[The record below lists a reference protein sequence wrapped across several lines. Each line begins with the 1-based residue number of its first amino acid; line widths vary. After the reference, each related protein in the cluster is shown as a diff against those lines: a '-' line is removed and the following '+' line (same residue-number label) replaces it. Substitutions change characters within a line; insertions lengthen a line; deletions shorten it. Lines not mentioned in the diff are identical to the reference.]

1 MPILERYLT
10 QLKNMKHLIKLI
22 FVIAVIFNIQFATA
36 QQDTTEETLSLTSG
50 TIDNQF
56 EYIFQK
62 SGNFK
67 GTNGQKYEAVK
78 FSSLLTLKSNVLDS
92 LKTINKNLENYK
104 NTVASQAKE
113 IEDLKVNLDTTN
125 STLSATNQEK
135 DSMSLFGMQMSKAG
149 YNILMWSIAGALLA
163 LLLFFMMKFKGSNS
177 STKEAKQKL
186 EEVEV
191 EFEEH
196 RRVALEREQK
206 VRRQLQ
212 DEINKN
218 KA

>member
-1 MPILERYLT
+1 MKLFKT
-10 QLKNMKHLIKLI
+10 QLKSMKNLTLTFSILA
-22 FVIAVIFNIQFATA
+22 FSLFTLGFS
-36 QQDTTEETLSLTSG
+36 QQNADEGLSLDSG

-56 EYIFQK
+56 EYIFRK

-78 FSSLLTLKSNVLDS
+78 HASLLKLKANVLDS
-92 LKTINKNLENYK
+92 LKTVNQDFEDSKK
-104 NTVASQAKE
+104 TVAAQAKE
-113 IEDLKVNLDTTN
+113 IEGLKTQLNNTETNLENTN
-125 STLSATNQEK
+125 AEK
-135 DSMSLFGMQMSKAG
+135 DSMSLFGMQMSKTA
-149 YNILMWSIAGALLA
+149 YNTLMWSIAAILLA
-163 LLLFFMMKFKGSNS
+163 LLLFFMMKFKSSNAI
-177 STKEAKQKL
+177 TKDAKKKL
-186 EEVEV
+186 DEVEV

>member
-1 MPILERYLT
+1 M
-10 QLKNMKHLIKLI
+10 KNLIKLTLVVVAL
-22 FVIAVIFNIQFATA
+22 FNFQIAISQE
-36 QQDTTEETLSLTSG
+36 TTNEETLSLESG

-78 FSSLLTLKSNVLDS
+78 YAWLLKLKANVLDS
-92 LKTINKNLENYK
+92 LKTVNNNLEASN
-104 NTVASQAKE
+104 NTLANQAKE
-113 IEDLKVNLDTTN
+113 IEDLKANLNSTN
-125 STLSATNQEK
+125 ATLSATNEEK

-149 YNILMWSIAGALLA
+149 YNVLMWSIAGALLA
-163 LLLFFMMKFKGSNS
+163 LLLFFMMRFKGSNA

-186 EEVEV
+186 EEVEL

>member
-1 MPILERYLT
+1 MKILAKTLVLITLVFSQSVVAQT
-10 QLKNMKHLIKLI
+10 Q
-22 FVIAVIFNIQFATA
+22 
-36 QQDTTEETLSLTSG
+36 EEEQLSLDKG
-50 TIDNQF
+50 PIEDQF

-78 FSSLLTLKSNVLDS
+78 YISLLKLKANTIDSLNS
-92 LKTINKNLENYK
+92 LKTTLENSVVK
-104 NTVASQAKE
+104 VLAQQNE
-113 IEDLKVNLDTTN
+113 INDLKEQLEKIQ
-125 STLSATNQEK
+125 STLTATNAEK
-135 DSMSLFGMQMSKAG
+135 DSMSLFGMQMSKGG
-149 YNILMWSIAGALLA
+149 YNILLWSIIGGLLA
-163 LLLFFMMKFKGSNS
+163 LTLFFLFRFNSSNS
-177 STKEAKQKL
+177 ATRTGKL
-186 EEVEV
+186 KLKEVED

-218 KA
+218 KDKK

>member
-1 MPILERYLT
+1 MKFL
-10 QLKNMKHLIKLI
+10 LKISI
-22 FVIAVIFNIQFATA
+22 VFVLLFSFQSINA
-36 QQDTTEETLSLTSG
+36 QNTTEKSEEQYSLDSG

-56 EYIFQK
+56 EYIFRK

-67 GTNGQKYEAVK
+67 GLKGQKYEAVK
-78 FSSLLTLKSNVLDS
+78 YSSLLKLKANVLDS
-92 LKTINKNLENYK
+92 LKTTYTELESSQNIV
-104 NTVASQAKE
+104 NSQAKE
-113 IEDLKVNLDTTN
+113 IEQLKTNLANTQNTLEQTN
-125 STLSATNQEK
+125 TEKNNMALLGIQTSKTN
-135 DSMSLFGMQMSKAG
+135 
-149 YNILMWSIAGALLA
+149 YNVIMWSIIAALLA
-163 LLLFFMMKFKGSNS
+163 LLFFFIFKFKGSNS
-177 STKEAKQKL
+177 ATREAKHKL

-196 RRVALEREQK
+196 RRTALEREQK

>member
-1 MPILERYLT
+1 MKILAKTLVLITLVFSQSVVAQT
-10 QLKNMKHLIKLI
+10 Q
-22 FVIAVIFNIQFATA
+22 
-36 QQDTTEETLSLTSG
+36 EEEQLSLDKG
-50 TIDNQF
+50 PIEDQF

-78 FSSLLTLKSNVLDS
+78 YISLLKLKANTIDSLNS
-92 LKTINKNLENYK
+92 LKTTLENSVVK
-104 NTVASQAKE
+104 VLAQQNE
-113 IEDLKVNLDTTN
+113 INDLKEQLEKIQ
-125 STLSATNQEK
+125 STLTATNAEK
-135 DSMSLFGMQMSKAG
+135 DSMSLFGMQMSKGG
-149 YNILMWSIAGALLA
+149 YKILLWSIIGGLLV
-163 LLLFFMMKFKGSNS
+163 LTLFFLFRFNSSNS
-177 STKEAKQKL
+177 ATRTGKL
-186 EEVEV
+186 KLKEVED

-218 KA
+218 KDKK